1 MFRSKTYD
9 ICVIYVYL
17 CNIDIRTS
25 DIYYTHTSNIFIR
38 TIVCLVQHVLC
49 SFIHLGKIP
58 KLTTVLFFRWV
69 AIHGSSTSQLDISYT
84 YDDLMRLCFL
94 NGLFVEAT
102 CNMALNPELFLF
114 TQGLTIVSLIE
125 VYLTVKEVFPIS
137 EKTC

>member
-1 MFRSKTYD
+1 
-9 ICVIYVYL
+9 
-17 CNIDIRTS
+17 
-25 DIYYTHTSNIFIR
+25 
-38 TIVCLVQHVLC
+38 
-49 SFIHLGKIP
+49 
-58 KLTTVLFFRWV
+58 
-69 AIHGSSTSQLDISYT
+69 
-84 YDDLMRLCFL
+84 MRLCFL